1 MSDLFSALSSSAQS
15 LSTQSEGV
23 QIAGKNIANATT
35 KGYSKQRLIIG
46 SLGTVETAVGPQS
59 MGTVASGVEQL
70 RDKYLDEQ
78 VVQQI
83 SQTSYLKAQDQNL
96 LKAQAS
102 LSEQISNASGSSS
115 ITDTTSTTSG
125 IGASIDD
132 FFNAFSSLAA
142 NPSDVGAKQV
152 LLQKADLLANQINV
166 TDDRLD
172 SLQSDITS
180 QNTDDL
186 VAVNDLLNQVANLNG
201 QIQKYE
207 VDNAG
212 AAVDL
217 RDQRQTA
224 LEKLSAYMDFT
235 TKEISD
241 GNGQIQLMAQDADGN
256 DVLLVDKASALGD
269 VTYDANEKTFSAG
282 SPATVLGLT
291 GGSLQG
297 NVDVRDGEIQD
308 LRYSL
313 KNVADQLTTSVNEA
327 YNSGGSG
334 GDFFAASP
342 SSGLIAL
349 DSDLDY
355 STLKTASNGDSGG
368 NDIALAVAA
377 VASKDFAVSSGNAI
391 DGTISGYYSKTAS
404 GFGESVASA
413 EAKLSDQQTVEK
425 LVTSQRDS
433 VSGVS
438 QDEEMTDL
446 MKYQRGFQASS
457 RVINVIDSLLDTVVN
472 GLISS

>member
-1 MSDLFSALSSSAQS
+1 MSGLFSALSSSAQS

-23 QIAGKNIANATT
+23 QLAGKNIANSNTE
-35 KGYSKQRLIIG
+35 GYSKQRLVIG
-46 SLGTVETAVGPQS
+46 NLGTVETAVGPQS

-70 RDKYLDEQ
+70 RDKYLDAQ
-78 VVQQI
+78 VGQQI

-102 LSEQISNASGSSS
+102 LSEQIDNASGSSS

-125 IGASIDD
+125 IGSSIDE

-166 TDDRLD
+166 TDDRLE

-186 VAVNDLLNQVANLNG
+186 VTVNDLLGQVANLNG

-207 VDNAG
+207 VGNPG

-224 LEKLSAYMDFT
+224 LEKLSQYMDFT
-235 TKEISD
+235 TKEISG
-241 GNGQIQLMAQDADGN
+241 GNGQIQVTAQDADGN
-256 DVLLVDKASALGD
+256 DVMLVDKASVLGD
-269 VTYDANEKTFSAG
+269 VTYDASEKTFSAG
-282 SPATVLGLT
+282 SPSTVLSLT

-297 NVDVRDGEIQD
+297 SVDVRDGDIQG
-308 LRYSL
+308 LRDSL

-327 YNSGGSG
+327 YGSGGSG

-349 DSDLDY
+349 DSNLDY

-368 NDIALAVAA
+368 NDLALAVAA
-377 VASKDFAVSSGNAI
+377 VATKEFAVSSGNSI
-391 DGTISGYYSKTAS
+391 DGTISGYYSKVAS

-413 EAKLSDQQTVEK
+413 ETKLSDQQTVQK
-425 LVTSQRDS
+425 LVTTQRDS

-457 RVINVIDSLLDTVVN
+457 KVINVIDSLLDTVVN